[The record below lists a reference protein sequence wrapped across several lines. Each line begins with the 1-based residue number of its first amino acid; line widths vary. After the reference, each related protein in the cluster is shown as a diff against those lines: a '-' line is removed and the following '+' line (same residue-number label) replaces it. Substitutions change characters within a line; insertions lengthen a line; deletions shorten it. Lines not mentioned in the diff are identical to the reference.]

1 MIEILHK
8 NTPEWDDAVSVVSD
22 TFKKAYGAKLQHF
35 MPHFV
40 RVSTKEN
47 KLKAIL
53 GYRDAESERLFLE
66 VYLDEPVEVSISRYL
81 GYPVERSSIVE
92 VGNLAESEP
101 GDARMAIIGATAY
114 LHAAGYRWVVF
125 TGITRLRN
133 AFRRLGM
140 EPKELMVADESRLTP
155 EQRVAWGSYYDGNP
169 VVCFGDI
176 NEGHDNLQEL
186 WASLRDTWAR
196 AVEVG
201 ERQAE
206 VRKHQ
211 K

>member
-1 MIEILHK
+1 MIEVLHRG
-8 NTPEWDDAVSVVSD
+8 TPEWNDAVSVVSS

-40 RVSTKEN
+40 RVSN
-47 KLKAIL
+47 KDHKVKAIL
-53 GYRDAESERLFLE
+53 GYRDAENEKLFLE
-66 VYLDEPVEVSISRYL
+66 IYLDEPVEVSISRYL
-81 GYPVERSSIVE
+81 GYPVDRASIVE
-92 VGNLAESEP
+92 VGNLAETAP
-101 GDARMAIIGATAY
+101 GDARMAIVGATAY
-114 LHAAGYRWVVF
+114 FKAAGYRWVVF

-140 EPKELMVADESRLTP
+140 EPRELMVADESRLSD

-176 NEGHDNLQEL
+176 NEGHANLQEL
-186 WASLRDTWAR
+186 WASLRDTWAS

-206 VRKHQ
+206 TRKLQ